1 MSSLQMK
8 IEEPTKGVQ
17 IKECST
23 QQSIHKSSMV
33 SIMHLPNLEQ
43 LLCSCTT
50 SYQIIE
56 NDLSWHMEL
65 S

>member
-1 MSSLQMK
+1 MSLLQRK

-23 QQSIHKSSMV
+23 QQSTHKSSMV
-33 SIMHLPNLEQ
+33 SIIHLPNLEQ
-43 LLCSCTT
+43 IALLCTT

-56 NDLSWHMEL
+56 NDLS
-65 S
+65 